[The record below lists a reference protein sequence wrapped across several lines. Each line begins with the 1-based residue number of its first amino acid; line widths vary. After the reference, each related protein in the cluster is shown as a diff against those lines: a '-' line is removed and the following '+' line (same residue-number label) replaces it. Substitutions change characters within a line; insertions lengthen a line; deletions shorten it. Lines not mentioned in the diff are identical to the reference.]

1 MDSYVWGVI
10 ILAICFTAFT
20 RNLKKWVLKDISS
33 LSYFIITSCF
43 TTLTALIYLFAS
55 NNIDNF
61 VKDMHHL
68 SLAKIILL
76 ILFAMLAVFVVIQ
89 IYNAMRM
96 SQLTSFSTIKSGAG
110 LLLTILIAIIFLGER
125 PTLSQWGAISLILGG
140 IFIFIF
146 CDKEKKIKK

>member
-1 MDSYVWGVI
+1 MKPYVWGI
-10 ILAICFTAFT
+10 ILLAICFTALT

-55 NNIDNF
+55 NNLNNF

-68 SLAKIILL
+68 SLAKITLL

-89 IYNAMRM
+89 IYNAMRI

-110 LLLTILIAIIFLGER
+110 LLLTILFAIVFLGER
-125 PTLSQWGAISLILGG
+125 PTLIQWGAISLILGG
-140 IFIFIF
+140 ISIFIF
-146 CDKEKKIKK
+146 LDKEKKK

>member
-1 MDSYVWGVI
+1 MQPYVWGVI

-55 NNIDNF
+55 NNLNNF
-61 VKDMHHL
+61 VKDMYSL
-68 SLAKIILL
+68 SIAKIVLL
-76 ILFAMLAVFVVIQ
+76 IFFAMLAVFVVIQ

-96 SQLTSFSTIKSGAG
+96 SQLTSFSTVKSGAG
-110 LLLTILIAIIFLGER
+110 LLLTVLIAVIFLGER
-125 PTLSQWGAISLILGG
+125 PTLPQWGAISLILGG

-146 CDKEKKIKK
+146 CDKKKIKN

>member
-1 MDSYVWGVI
+1 MQPYVWGVI

-55 NNIDNF
+55 NNLNNF
-61 VKDMHHL
+61 VKDMYSL
-68 SLAKIILL
+68 SIAKIVLL
-76 ILFAMLAVFVVIQ
+76 IFFAMLAVFVVIQ

-110 LLLTILIAIIFLGER
+110 LLLTVLIAVIFLGER
-125 PTLSQWGAISLILGG
+125 PTLPQWGAISLILGG

-146 CDKEKKIKK
+146 CDKK